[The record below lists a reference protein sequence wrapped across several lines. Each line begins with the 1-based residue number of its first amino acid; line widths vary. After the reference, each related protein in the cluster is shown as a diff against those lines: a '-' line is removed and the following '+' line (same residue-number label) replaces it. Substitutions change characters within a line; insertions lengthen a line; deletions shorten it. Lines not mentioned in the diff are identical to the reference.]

1 MFKLV
6 FVIPIRASTCVY
18 WFASPLGEVV
28 NTAPVIFA
36 SPLLIYAFGLVG
48 VVVEGDPVV
57 VDEDAAA
64 PELFAAVVP

>member
-1 MFKLV
+1 MPSVL
-6 FVIPIRASTCVY
+6 P
-18 WFASPLGEVV
+18 GEVV

-36 SPLLIYAFGLVG
+36 SPLLIYAFGLVA
-48 VVVEGDPVV
+48 VVEGDPVV

>member
-36 SPLLIYAFGLVG
+36 SPLLIYAFGLAG
-48 VVVEGDPVV
+48 AVEGDPVV

>member
-1 MFKLV
+1 VPSVL
-6 FVIPIRASTCVY
+6 P
-18 WFASPLGEVV
+18 GEVV

-48 VVVEGDPVV
+48 AVEGDPVV

-64 PELFAAVVP
+64 AELFAAVVP

>member
-18 WFASPLGEVV
+18 RFESPLGEVV

-48 VVVEGDPVV
+48 VVDGDPVV

>member
-6 FVIPIRASTCVY
+6 FVIPIRASICVY

-48 VVVEGDPVV
+48 VVEGDPVV

>member
-1 MFKLV
+1 MPSVL
-6 FVIPIRASTCVY
+6 P
-18 WFASPLGEVV
+18 GEVV

-48 VVVEGDPVV
+48 VGV

-64 PELFAAVVP
+64 SELFAAVVP

>member
-28 NTAPVIFA
+28 NTAPVILA

-48 VVVEGDPVV
+48 VGV
-57 VDEDAAA
+57 VDGDAAA
-64 PELFAAVVP
+64 PELFAAGVP